1 MWNPILKLLKLFI
14 IVSLIVYFHI
24 VWSIYADI
32 HWLATGSRCLSFWC
46 VKRTVNTVAHSFSRF
61 ARLID
66 EDIIWMEES
75 PSPAIDALYLDS
87 ISLNE
92 WMNEWMIGFGFKRK
106 KKYLFL
112 FFFYLLFIKD
122 LWSFYPQSFF
132 F

>member
-32 HWLATGSRCLSFWC
+32 HWSATGSRCLSFWC
-46 VKRTVNTVAHSFSRF
+46 VKRTANTVAHSFSRF

-92 WMNEWMIGFGFKRK
+92 WMNEWLVLASKEK
-106 KKYLFL
+106 KKIFFVFFL
-112 FFFYLLFIKD
+112 FFIYKRSLIFLSTI
-122 LWSFYPQSFF
+122 FF
-132 F
+132 FF